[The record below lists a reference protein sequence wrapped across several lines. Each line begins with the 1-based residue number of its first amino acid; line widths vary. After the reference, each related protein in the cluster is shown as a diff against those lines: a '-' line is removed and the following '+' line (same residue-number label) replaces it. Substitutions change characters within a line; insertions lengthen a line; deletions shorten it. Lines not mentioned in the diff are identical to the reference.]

1 MTKTSILPRASA
13 CLSEAIWILLHCAN
27 LVQSHPKSISGNW
40 PSLERWLSF
49 SLQVS
54 AAVHFS
60 VGAKSSFSEDFSL
73 MPGITCINIHIST
86 VPSQATLLPPKTIC
100 NDLEIY
106 MLILSKAD
114 YEK

>member
-1 MTKTSILPRASA
+1 
-13 CLSEAIWILLHCAN
+13 
-27 LVQSHPKSISGNW
+27 
-40 PSLERWLSF
+40 
-49 SLQVS
+49 
-54 AAVHFS
+54 
-60 VGAKSSFSEDFSL
+60 

>member
-1 MTKTSILPRASA
+1 MPLRSNLDFVALCNLSA
-13 CLSEAIWILLHCAN
+13 ESSQVN
-27 LVQSHPKSISGNW
+27 FRNW
-40 PSLERWLSF
+40 PLLERWLSF